1 MNSLY
6 REHLRNFARN
16 VCSFRC
22 NVLTGH
28 RASMQLYGAA
38 RCTCGLR
45 PCGLVLPQNTAGRE
59 GKHASA
65 YIIRPYSHKA
75 TVAART
81 SLYTEGDAKIAVTL
95 VELVQN

>member
-45 PCGLVLPQNTAGRE
+45 PCGCRTFVWAPRMRCCMFGWAG
-59 GKHASA
+59 HDTSA
-65 YIIRPYSHKA
+65 RH
-75 TVAART
+75 R
-81 SLYTEGDAKIAVTL
+81 GGRR
-95 VELVQN
+95 